1 MFSLDEM
8 RELALAF
15 PNSSCR
21 AFPSSEQEARL
32 IPSLSGDGFVRSDI
46 VLQSLHE
53 IIESG
58 RLPLSHLAASFDIA
72 KDELAA
78 LVRDPRSEFLLSTDL
93 QNVLSKAESER
104 LQNDLKEL
112 VEGRVV
118 YAAGVAIANNLA
130 LESINKL
137 ISMNRYGAKG
147 EDEDVPRLALY
158 PQTSDP
164 MEVRKAI
171 IFSPSYLEGLV
182 EDAQSAF
189 NKAQE
194 SEVPESIPPDGV
206 LPTPFLQLIV
216 DRLGSSFEGRF
227 IITEGTVDFTPKSC
241 LERQRKEMLEGL
253 VDGTVPSCS
262 LQWLVDLMPEQYPDL
277 SSAERYIHANHPEE
291 VLIFFDTAVSKMWHD
306 NATEALL
313 QNLKDESLVNVSDPF
328 QDLSADAARSAA
340 AKAHADILATV
351 REGESGQGGEWV
363 TISEGL
369 FPYLI
374 RVDLFNTIQDTFTAR
389 IRDHANHL
397 WTQSSTLPE
406 SELTLDVPAVLA
418 PAATSL
424 SLPAPLLPIL
434 LRCSCD
440 GGARST
446 FNATLTQLETDADA
460 ALAAFWRDRVA
471 LRFELYAAAAAGV
484 PDAKL
489 RAALL
494 DDLLPHY
501 VALDLVPDAVQ
512 RAEAK
517 GLVRSARAKR
527 NVRKLV
533 AALQERRPQGAGG
546 ADAVRASLAKFA
558 GKLDVASLGEA
569 EREERKEGFVRD
581 MVRGMRKDAD
591 APRLFL
597 TLVVVLWARRA
608 EGVVY
613 ATGKYAPKILKLL
626 KGDSGGLEEE
636 VLARLETLK
645 EMVKAGGVGGGEKEE
660 MRKMAAE
667 AWGV

>member
-53 IIESG
+53 TIESG

-227 IITEGTVDFTPKSC
+227 IITEGT
-241 LERQRKEMLEGL
+241 
-253 VDGTVPSCS
+253 
-262 LQWLVDLMPEQYPDL
+262 
-277 SSAERYIHANHPEE
+277 
-291 VLIFFDTAVSKMWHD
+291 
-306 NATEALL
+306 
-313 QNLKDESLVNVSDPF
+313 NLKDESLVNVSDPF

-533 AALQERRPQGAGG
+533 VALQERRPQGAGG

-645 EMVKAGGVGGGEKEE
+645 EMVKAGGVGDGEKEE